1 MSARGRG
8 EHEVTR
14 LQLVIV
20 RATTE
25 ATPSLRELARD
36 ANISDSTLSTW
47 RRGTRVPPAEA
58 VEVLAAVLLDRSEA
72 LADIARQLEQVA
84 GDLWTAEGRERW
96 LSSAENEGAA
106 SDHTSSPS
114 DPIGSL
120 KPKDE

>member
-58 VEVLAAVLLDRSEA
+58 VEVLAAVLADRSEA
-72 LADIARQLEQVA
+72 LADVARQLERVA
-84 GDLWTAEGRERW
+84 GDLWTAEGKERW
-96 LSSAENEGAA
+96 LASAGNEVAG
-106 SDHTSSPS
+106 SP
-114 DPIGSL
+114 DRTTTP
-120 KPKDE
+120 E